1 MKERAGRVDYDG
13 EQYHAGEL
21 LYSSTSKKRLD
32 LNDLLRRA
40 KDDEKRVRKLNL
52 LIYSC
57 ATSVVVIFLLLT
69 SI

>member
-1 MKERAGRVDYDG
+1 MSKKISQTYSDDD
-13 EQYHAGEL
+13 QYHVSRSL
-21 LYSSTSKKRLD
+21 NFPKLKKRLD

-40 KDDEKRVRKLNL
+40 KDEEKRVRKLNL

-57 ATSVVVIFLLLT
+57 ATSVVVIFLLLM